1 MGSVTHNAGQDYF
14 GLENATSN
22 VVKVVSS
29 NENRSKQVA
38 TGPNTYGD
46 VAKVDPDGETAAP
59 SADYQVVGTLAHS
72 VASPLITLGSLI
84 AAADSGINIG
94 GTAVPVVRGTLSINT
109 QNGSAPTLSMSG
121 QAVQSGAVALRYY
134 NIPALTILPRHRAQ
148 DFFSLCTIKKGSGE
162 LTVASPITDYGLE
175 SVNGVL
181 PIEFTLAQPKGVL
194 VGYDLH
200 SNLVTVDY
208 TMNWYASGDPTI
220 VLASSLTIGLD
231 GNNTTTV
238 EPSMTNP
245 VSKAC
250 PEGYTQYTWQ
260 VSFPLIG
267 FEVPAA
273 A

>member
-1 MGSVTHNAGQDYF
+1 MGSITHNAGQDYF
-14 GLENATSN
+14 ALAAATSN
-22 VVKVVSS
+22 AVRVVSS
-29 NENRSKQVA
+29 NENRSKQTT
-38 TGPNTYGD
+38 TGANTYGD
-46 VAKVDPDGETAAP
+46 AAVVDSYGETAAP
-59 SADYQVVGTLAHS
+59 SADYQVVSNLVHT

-84 AAADSGINIG
+84 AAADSGIKIG
-94 GTAVPVVRGTLSINT
+94 GTAAPVVRGTLSINT

-162 LTVASPITDYGLE
+162 LSVASPITDYGLE
-175 SVNGVL
+175 SVNGVI
-181 PIEFTLAQPKGVL
+181 PIEFTLAQPKGEL

-200 SNLVTVDY
+200 GNMATVDY
-208 TMNWYASGDPTI
+208 VMNWYASGDPTI

-238 EPSMTNP
+238 EPTMTNP
-245 VSKAC
+245 TSKAC
-250 PEGYTQYTWQ
+250 PEGYVQYTWQ